1 MNHAVYSVSRPQS
14 QSERSYLPGSPEKET
29 LKKELQRQYAN
40 PVEIPCIIGGKE
52 VYTGKAIRTVN
63 ATLSQTLEAHTCAVY
78 RLKVKAV

>member
-1 MNHAVYSVSRPQS
+1 MIRVTVWNEYNGTQNFPHYPKGLH
-14 QSERSYLPGSPEKET
+14 EYIKDFLN
-29 LKKELQRQYAN
+29 EL
-40 PVEIPCIIGGKE
+40 EGTE